1 MPFTNI
7 ENGLDDQR
15 RRDHRNQVDQ
25 HYVFNE
31 PCNHDGNRPKFAGPE
46 AAIETVEAESQ
57 AGEPRPN
64 TLHGQKDCGPQDVS
78 KEAASNL
85 KVDPSFCS

>member
-15 RRDHRNQVDQ
+15 RRYHRNQVDQ
-25 HYVFNE
+25 HYVLNE
-31 PCNHDGNRPKFAGPE
+31 PCNHGGNRPKFAGPE
-46 AAIETVEAESQ
+46 TVIETVEAESQ
-57 AGEPRPN
+57 AGEPGSN
-64 TLHGQKDCGPQDVS
+64 TLHGQEDCSPQDVS

-85 KVDPSFCS
+85 KVDPSFCP